1 MTNLSVRKFF
11 AAASALACLSLAPH
25 SASAM
30 PPVNLPDFP
39 DLVDKV
45 GPAVVNI
52 RTTARVSGSNS
63 GGQRAMPPGMDDGD
77 MSEFFRRFFGIPLP
91 QAPNKP
97 RGGDRGDRGGDRG
110 GSPDQSDNA
119 DSEQN
124 SGVGSGFI
132 VSSDGYVMTNAHVV
146 DDADNIYVTLTDKR
160 EFKAKLIGSDERTDI
175 AVVKIDAANLPAV
188 TIGDSN
194 KVRVGEWVLAIGSP
208 FGLDNTVTEGIVSAK
223 GRETGDYLPF
233 IQTDAAVNPGNS
245 GGPLINMRGEVIGI
259 NSQIY
264 SRTGGFMGIAFAIPI
279 DEAMR
284 VADQLKTTGKVVR
297 GRIAVSIG
305 QVTKDVSDSLG
316 LPRAE
321 GALVSSVEPGGPADK
336 AGLQPGDIILKFN
349 GAPVEAD
356 TDLPRMVGDTKPG
369 TKATI
374 TVWRKGQSHDVPI
387 TVVQTQSEKTAKAD
401 EQQAPASKARASNP
415 LGVTV
420 SDLSADQIKSMKLRT
435 GGVQIDAVDGPSAR
449 VGLQKGDII
458 LRVGDTDVSNAK
470 QFEQATAHLDPQKM
484 VPLLVRRGEN
494 TQYVPIKPRVQGK

>member
-1 MTNLSVRKFF
+1 MTNLSVRKFL
-11 AAASALACLSLAPH
+11 AAAAMACLSFAPQY
-25 SASAM
+25 ASAI
-30 PPVNLPDFP
+30 PAGANLPDFA

-52 RTTARVSGSNS
+52 RTTTRVSGTTS
-63 GGQRAMPPGMDDGD
+63 QRALPPGMDDGD

-91 QAPNKP
+91 QAPNTP
-97 RGGDRGDRGGDRG
+97 RGKDRGDRG
-110 GSPDQSDNA
+110 GSPDQSDNG
-119 DSEQN
+119 DDEKSN
-124 SGVGSGFI
+124 GVGSGFI
-132 VSSDGYVMTNAHVV
+132 LSSDGYVMTNAHVV

-160 EFKAKLIGSDERTDI
+160 EFKAKLIGADDRTDI
-175 AVVKIDAANLPAV
+175 AIVKISATNLPAV

-194 KVRVGEWVLAIGSP
+194 KLRVGEWVLAIGSP

-245 GGPLINMRGEVIGI
+245 GGPLINMQGEVIGI

-284 VADQLKTTGKVVR
+284 VADQLKSTGKVVR

-336 AGLQPGDIILKFN
+336 AGIQPGDIILKFN
-349 GAPVEAD
+349 GNPVEAD

-369 TKATI
+369 TKATVTI
-374 TVWRKGQSHDVPI
+374 WRKGQSRELPI
-387 TVVQTQSEKTAKAD
+387 TVVQTQPEKVAKGGEPA
-401 EQQAPASKARASNP
+401 APTPKAHPSNP

-420 SDLSADQIKSMKLRT
+420 SDLSADQVKTLKLRT
-435 GGVQIDAVDGPSAR
+435 GGVQVDAVEGPAAR

-458 LRVGDTDVSNAK
+458 LRVGDTDVSTAK
-470 QFEQATAHLDPQKM
+470 QFDQATAHLDPQKM
-484 VPLLVRRGEN
+484 VPVLVRRGEN
-494 TQYVPIKPRVQGK
+494 TQFVPIKPRAPGK